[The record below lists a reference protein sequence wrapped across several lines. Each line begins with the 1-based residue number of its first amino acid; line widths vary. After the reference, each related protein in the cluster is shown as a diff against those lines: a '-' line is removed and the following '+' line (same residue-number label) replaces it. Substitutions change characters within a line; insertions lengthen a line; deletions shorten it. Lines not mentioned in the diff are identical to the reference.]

1 MVNVSGQNVAEP
13 NDSATVKTELDEL
26 VVNHPVIA
34 VSDLELGQTEATSK
48 SLLVFDGNGNANV
61 VPTTGNKRLCTD
73 ANGNLVWR

>member
-13 NDSATVKTELDEL
+13 NDSATVKTELGEL
-26 VVNHPVIA
+26 IVNHPVIA

-48 SLLVFDGNGNANV
+48 SLLVFDGNGYANV

>member
-26 VVNHPVIA
+26 IVNHPVIA
-34 VSDLELGQTEATSK
+34 VSDLELGQTEGASK
-48 SLLVFDGNGNANV
+48 SLLVFDGNGYATV

>member
-1 MVNVSGQNVAEP
+1 MVNVNGQNVAEP

-26 VVNHPVIA
+26 NVDVPVIA
-34 VSDLELGQTEATSK
+34 VNDLELEQIEATSK
-48 SLLVFDGNGNANV
+48 SLLVFDGNGYAST

>member
-1 MVNVSGQNVAEP
+1 MVNVNGQNVAEP

-26 VVNHPVIA
+26 TANVPVIT
-34 VSDLELGQTEATSK
+34 VSDLELGQIEATGR
-48 SLLVFDGNGNANV
+48 SLLVFDGNGHAST

>member
-26 VVNHPVIA
+26 VANHPVIA
-34 VSDLELGQTEATSK
+34 VSGLELGQTEATSK
-48 SLLVFDGNGNANV
+48 SLLVFDGNSYANI